1 MLYSVCVLSE
11 SSLVLYCVVSHFPV
25 FSQDFWNLDFLES
38 CVFMDLAVLVWEQI
52 ENSLISLLF
61 WAGLTLPFPLDLSLN
76 GLSCQNMTTT
86 SLTVCYYLG
95 CCYLQAPPYVNLLL
109 TKGKG
114 VRVTSSPPFHISSAL
129 AKFYT
134 SLTVTHPFTLC
145 QIIPS
150 QNFHLDAPLT
160 QISNSEGQRSPT
172 AHEVTIQDGGS
183 ECKC

>member
-1 MLYSVCVLSE
+1 
-11 SSLVLYCVVSHFPV
+11 
-25 FSQDFWNLDFLES
+25 
-38 CVFMDLAVLVWEQI
+38 
-52 ENSLISLLF
+52 
-61 WAGLTLPFPLDLSLN
+61 
-76 GLSCQNMTTT
+76 MTTT

-95 CCYLQAPPYVNLLL
+95 CCYLLPYVNLLL

-134 SLTVTHPFTLC
+134 SLTVTHPFTL
-145 QIIPS
+145 
-150 QNFHLDAPLT
+150 T

-183 ECKC
+183 ECKR